1 MAWCVLMFT
10 CWILFADSRSFRLFA
25 GFLYFVQGID
35 LYIVTLTL
43 FICSHSQE
51 EEVGDT
57 IDNETR
63 RKHFY
68 QIEKSLVVCG
78 VYFCF
83 LGPRLSQ
90 FVVE

>member
-1 MAWCVLMFT
+1 MAGCVLMFT
-10 CWILFADSRSFRLFA
+10 CWILFADRR
-25 GFLYFVQGID
+25 GFHLLARFPYFVQGID
-35 LYIVTLTL
+35 SYIFTLIL

-78 VYFCF
+78 VYFYSS
-83 LGPRLSQ
+83 GPRPSQ
-90 FVVE
+90 CVAE

>member
-10 CWILFADSRSFRLFA
+10 CWIRFDDRP
-25 GFLYFVQGID
+25 GFHLSARFPYFVQGID
-35 LYIVTLTL
+35 SHIVTF
-43 FICSHSQE
+43 FICSQSQE

-78 VYFCF
+78 VYFYP
-83 LGPRLSQ
+83 LGPRPS
-90 FVVE
+90 